1 MTQQSPPFPEALKR
15 RLRALASF
23 RGRPLLPSFLSEKAP
38 LDLRFVS
45 RTLLHA
51 AAVGV
56 AAGFAGA
63 GFYAGL
69 EYMQRLLL
77 EGLAGYS
84 PLRADGERI
93 VSATDLGAF
102 RPWLIAILPAL
113 GGLGCGL
120 LTRLAPET
128 RGGGGDA
135 MIEAF
140 HHHDGSIPLR
150 VLWIKPLASFFT
162 LGTGGA
168 GGREGPTM
176 QIGGALGALVGRLLR
191 VSLRERRVL
200 VVAGVAAG
208 ISAVFRT
215 PLGAALLAVEV
226 LYRDGFESDAL
237 IPSVLASVISYA
249 VVISIFGETTLFGRI
264 PRFPFV
270 PAHLPLFGLL
280 ALFVALMAVLF
291 LKVFRAVASAFSR
304 LALPVWLKPA
314 LGGLLLGALVM
325 PLIVLVDFKIGS
337 PGQGI
342 GGLGGGYGA
351 VQMAISGSEWL
362 GSGWRAVGLLA
373 LLGLVKVLATS
384 FTIGSGGSAGDF
396 APTLA
401 MGGLLGG
408 AFGGAAQLLIHDP
421 RIQPGAFALV
431 GMGTFYGGIAHTPL
445 AALVLV
451 CELAGNYDLLVPLM
465 LAQGIAFV
473 ALRKQVLYTSQLTMQ
488 QESPLYRDAL
498 LFEVLRSS
506 RVEDLLD
513 MIEQRPV
520 CFNPHT
526 PTQEILRRTSDAET
540 QEVFPVV
547 NDAGALVGVVTSAA
561 VRVISGAA
569 EDTQWAVAVDLMQG
583 PVSVRLADDLRTATQ
598 LMVTHGL
605 RALPVLDAGGKVLG
619 LLDEADIAD
628 VYLRA
633 SARAA
638 SADERSVR
646 ASRPTS

>member
-1 MTQQSPPFPEALKR
+1 M
-15 RLRALASF
+15 RALAAF
-23 RGRPLLPSFLSEKAP
+23 PGRAFLPSFLSDNAP

-51 AAVGV
+51 ATVGV
-56 AAGFAGA
+56 AAGVAGA
-63 GFYAGL
+63 AFYAAL
-69 EYMQRLLL
+69 EYVQRLLL
-77 EGLAGYS
+77 EGFAGYS

-93 VSATDLGAF
+93 AAPGELHAF
-102 RPWLIAILPAL
+102 RPWLLALLPAF
-113 GGLGCGL
+113 GGLVCGL

-140 HHHDGSIPLR
+140 HHEDGAIPPR
-150 VLWIKPLASFFT
+150 VLWIKPFASIAT

-176 QIGGALGALVGRLLR
+176 QIGGALGALAGRLLG
-191 VSLRERRVL
+191 VSERERRVL

-270 PAHLPLFGLL
+270 PAHLPLFGCL
-280 ALFVALMAVLF
+280 ALFIALVAVLF
-291 LKVFRAVASAFSR
+291 LKVFRWVASAFSR
-304 LALPVWLKPA
+304 MPVPVWLKPA
-314 LGGLLLGALVM
+314 IGGLLLGLLAT
-325 PLIVLVDFKIGS
+325 PLIVFVDFEISS

-351 VQMAISGSEWL
+351 VQMAISGSDWL
-362 GSGWRAVGLLA
+362 PVGWSAVGLLA
-373 LLGLVKVLATS
+373 LLGFVKVIAAS
-384 FTIGSGGSAGDF
+384 VTIGSGGSAGDF
-396 APTLA
+396 APSLA

-408 AFGGAAQLLIHDP
+408 AFGRAAALLIHDP
-421 RIQPGAFALV
+421 RIQPGAFALI

-473 ALRKQVLYTSQLTMQ
+473 ALRKQALYTAQLTVQ
-488 QESPLYRDAL
+488 QDSPLHRDAL
-498 LFEVLRSS
+498 LFGVLRGT
-506 RVEDLLD
+506 RVGHLLKAG
-513 MIEQRPV
+513 ERPM
-520 CFNPHT
+520 CFLPDT
-526 PTQEILRRTSDAET
+526 PTREILQRASEAET

-547 NDAGALVGVVTSAA
+547 DAGGELLGLVTSAA
-561 VRVISGAA
+561 VRVVSGSA
-569 EDTQWAVAVDLMQG
+569 EDTQWAVAVDLMQA
-583 PVSVRLADDLRTATQ
+583 PVFVHVDDDLRKATE
-598 LMVTHGL
+598 LMVSHGL
-605 RALPVLDAGGKVLG
+605 RELPVLDGSGKLLG
-619 LLDEADIAD
+619 LLDEADVAE

-638 SADERSVR
+638 HADQRD
-646 ASRPTS
+646 SRIVKEARGP

>member
-1 MTQQSPPFPEALKR
+1 MQSPPFPEALKQ
-15 RLRALASF
+15 RLRALATF
-23 RGRPLLPSFLSEKAP
+23 RGRRLPSFLSDAAP
-38 LDLRFVS
+38 LDFRFVS

-56 AAGFAGA
+56 AAGLAGA
-63 GFYAGL
+63 AFYAGL
-69 EYMQRLLL
+69 EYVQRVFL
-77 EGLAGYS
+77 EGFAGYS

-93 VSATDLGAF
+93 TKAGELHTF
-102 RPWLIAILPAL
+102 RPWLLGFIPAL

-140 HHHDGSIPLR
+140 HHDDGAIPAR
-150 VLWIKPLASFFT
+150 VLWIKPFASFLT

-176 QIGGALGALVGRLLR
+176 QMGGALGALVGRLLR

-200 VVAGVAAG
+200 MVAGVAAG

-249 VVISIFGETTLFGRI
+249 VVISLFGETTLFGRI
-264 PRFPFV
+264 PRFAFV

-291 LKVFRAVASAFSR
+291 LKVFRAVAAIFAR
-304 LALPVWLKPA
+304 MGVPVWMKPA
-314 LGGLLLGALVM
+314 IGGLLLGILVT
-325 PLIVLVDFKIGS
+325 PLIVFVDFKIS
-337 PGQGI
+337 TPGQGI

-362 GSGWRAVGLLA
+362 PPGWGAVGLLA
-373 LLGLVKVLATS
+373 TLGLVKVLAAS

-396 APTLA
+396 APSLA

-408 AFGGAAQLLIHDP
+408 AFGRAAQLLIHDP
-421 RIQPGAFALV
+421 RLQPGAFALV

-473 ALRKQVLYTSQLTMQ
+473 ALRKRALYTSQLVTQ
-488 QESPLYRDAL
+488 QDSPLHRDAL
-498 LFEVLRSS
+498 LFEVLKSS
-506 RVEDLLD
+506 RVGELLTAV
-513 MIEQRPV
+513 ERPI
-520 CFNPHT
+520 CFAPQT
-526 PTQEILRRTSDAET
+526 PTTEILKRASDAEK
-540 QEVFPVV
+540 QEVFPVI
-547 NDAGALVGVVTSAA
+547 DDTGELVGVVTSAA
-561 VRVISGAA
+561 VRVISGSPADA
-569 EDTQWAVAVDLMQG
+569 QWAVAVDLMQP
-583 PVSVRLADDLRTATQ
+583 PVSVRVEDDLRVATE
-598 LMVTHGL
+598 LMVSHGL
-605 RALPVLDAGGKVLG
+605 RELPVLDVGGRVIG
-619 LLDEADIAD
+619 LLDEADIAE

-638 SADERSVR
+638 SADKSSPQA
-646 ASRPTS
+646 AS

>member
-1 MTQQSPPFPEALKR
+1 MQSPPFPEALKQ

-23 RGRPLLPSFLSEKAP
+23 RGRSLPSFFSDAAP
-38 LDLRFVS
+38 LDFRFVS

-63 GFYAGL
+63 AFYAGL
-69 EYMQRLLL
+69 EYVQRLFL

-93 VSATDLGAF
+93 AKAGELHAF
-102 RPWLIAILPAL
+102 RPWLLAIIPAL

-140 HHHDGSIPLR
+140 HHKDGAIPAR
-150 VLWIKPLASFFT
+150 VLWIKPFASFLT

-176 QIGGALGALVGRLLR
+176 QIGGALGAFVGRLLR

-200 VVAGVAAG
+200 MVAGVAAG

-237 IPSVLASVISYA
+237 IPSVLASVVSYA
-249 VVISIFGETTLFGRI
+249 VVISLFGETTLFGRI
-264 PRFPFV
+264 PRFSFI

-291 LKVFRAVASAFSR
+291 LKVFRAVAGLFAR
-304 LALPVWLKPA
+304 MGVPVWLKPA
-314 LGGLLLGALVM
+314 IGGLLLGLLVT
-325 PLIVLVDFKIGS
+325 PLIVFVDFKIS
-337 PGQGI
+337 TPGQGI

-362 GSGWRAVGLLA
+362 PPGWGAVGLLA
-373 LLGLVKVLATS
+373 TLGLVKVLAAS

-396 APTLA
+396 APSLA

-408 AFGGAAQLLIHDP
+408 AFGRAAQLLIHDP

-473 ALRKQVLYTSQLTMQ
+473 ALRKRALYTSQLVTQ
-488 QESPLYRDAL
+488 QDSPLHRDAL
-498 LFEVLRSS
+498 LFEVLKSA
-506 RVEDLLD
+506 RVGQLLKPV
-513 MIEQRPV
+513 RPI
-520 CFNPHT
+520 CFAPET
-526 PTQEILRRTSDAET
+526 ATAEILQRASEAEM
-540 QEVFPVV
+540 QEVFPVI
-547 NDAGALVGVVTSAA
+547 DAAGELVGVVTSAA
-561 VRVISGAA
+561 VRVISGSP
-569 EDTQWAVAVDLMQG
+569 EDTQWAVAVDLMQA
-583 PVSVRLADDLRTATQ
+583 PVSVRVEDDLRVATE
-598 LMVTHGL
+598 LMVSHGL
-605 RALPVLDAGGKVLG
+605 RELPVLDPGGRVIG
-619 LLDEADIAD
+619 LLDEADIAE

-638 SADERSVR
+638 SADKSSP
-646 ASRPTS
+646 ASAG

>member
-1 MTQQSPPFPEALKR
+1 MQRPSFPEALKQ

-23 RGRPLLPSFLSEKAP
+23 RTRSLPSFLSDDAP
-38 LDLRFVS
+38 LDLRIVS

-51 AAVGV
+51 ATVGV

-63 GFYAGL
+63 AFYAGL
-69 EYMQRLLL
+69 EFMQRVLL

-93 VSATDLGAF
+93 IKPGELHAF
-102 RPWLIAILPAL
+102 RPWLLAILPAL

-150 VLWIKPLASFFT
+150 VLWIKPFASIAT

-176 QIGGALGALVGRLLR
+176 QIGGALGALASRLLG
-191 VSLRERRVL
+191 VSIRERRVL
-200 VVAGVAAG
+200 MVAGVAAG

-249 VVISIFGETTLFGRI
+249 VVISLFGETTLFGRI
-264 PRFPFV
+264 PRFAFV

-280 ALFVALMAVLF
+280 ALFVALIAVLF
-291 LKVFRAVASAFSR
+291 LKVFRAVAAFFER
-304 LALPVWLKPA
+304 LRVPAWLKPA
-314 LGGLLLGALVM
+314 LGGLLLGVLVA
-325 PLIVLVDFKIGS
+325 PLIVFVDFKISS

-351 VQMAISGSEWL
+351 VQMAISGSPWL
-362 GSGWRAVGLLA
+362 PPGWAAVGLLA
-373 LLGLVKVLATS
+373 TLGFVKVLAAS

-396 APTLA
+396 APSLA

-408 AFGGAAQLLIHDP
+408 AFGRAAALLIHDP

-473 ALRKQVLYTSQLTMQ
+473 ALRKRALYSSQLVTQ
-488 QESPLYRDAL
+488 QDSPLNRDTL
-498 LFEVLRSS
+498 LFEVLSS
-506 RVEDLLD
+506 ARVGELIDLAK
-513 MIEQRPV
+513 RPI
-520 CFNPHT
+520 CFSPHT
-526 PTQEILRRTSDAET
+526 PTAEILQRASEAET
-540 QEVFPVV
+540 QEVFPVI
-547 NDAGALVGVVTSAA
+547 DGTGGLVGLVTSAA
-561 VRVISGAA
+561 VRVIAGAA
-569 EDTQWAVAVDLMQG
+569 ADTQWAVAVDLMQAA
-583 PVSVRLADDLRTATQ
+583 VSVRMEDDLRVATE
-598 LMVTHGL
+598 LMVSHGL
-605 RALPVLDAGGKVLG
+605 RELPVLDRSGRVLG
-619 LLDEADIAD
+619 LLDEADIAE

-638 SADERSVR
+638 SADKSSPEA
-646 ASRPTS
+646 AS